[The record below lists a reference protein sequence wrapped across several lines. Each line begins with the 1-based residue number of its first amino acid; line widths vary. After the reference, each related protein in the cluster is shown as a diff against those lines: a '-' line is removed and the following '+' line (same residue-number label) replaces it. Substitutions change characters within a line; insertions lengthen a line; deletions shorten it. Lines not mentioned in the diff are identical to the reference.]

1 MLLPVLPPA
10 FHLVA
15 LDRELGAFD
24 RAVRAAPRGIDDGTV
39 YWTDRT
45 DRLELAVVLEP
56 EAATAPTLQ
65 SLYVLMVATGDAL
78 GTLLPPGKP
87 VAYAWPSD
95 VLLDGARLGR
105 VRAAIAPMADPAAV
119 PPWLVLG
126 LELALAPLGTD
137 PGRLVDRTSLFEE
150 GAGDITVTALLEAV
164 TRHLLH
170 WTGRW
175 LDDGLT
181 PVQLAWNARCFRR
194 RETGELALADRRL
207 GGEIKGMGADGA
219 FIIGNARL
227 YLHQNLDLVG

>member
-175 LDDGLT
+175 LDEGLA
-181 PVQLAWNARCFRR
+181 PVRATWNRHCFRR
-194 RETGELALADRRL
+194 QEMAAVELGGKRHEGAVEGLDERGRFLIGSSVLALDDVLPAL
-207 GGEIKGMGADGA
+207 A
-219 FIIGNARL
+219 
-227 YLHQNLDLVG
+227 